1 VWVVLSLSL
10 FLLAGLAGL
19 GEPFSS
25 GAKTHSLRQAEQRP
39 YSLLLHCDRDERD
52 QDKRADLSSWLGQKA
67 SGRTVECR
75 SSTFSAQSPG
85 KMVFELIG
93 FVTAAEGKEKELE
106 SLLKELTVGVET
118 HEPDV
123 ERYIAYK
130 VMGRR
135 NNAGGARFVIIERFK
150 DEATF
155 QAHIKFDYF
164 KEIGKRM
171 EEQKL
176 LAKPI
181 EGIQVVMVGG
191 FDSRE
196 SKVKL

>member
-1 VWVVLSLSL
+1 
-10 FLLAGLAGL
+10 
-19 GEPFSS
+19 
-25 GAKTHSLRQAEQRP
+25 
-39 YSLLLHCDRDERD
+39 
-52 QDKRADLSSWLGQKA
+52 
-67 SGRTVECR
+67 
-75 SSTFSAQSPG
+75 
-85 KMVFELIG
+85 MVFELIG
-93 FVTAAEGKEKELE
+93 FVTAAEGKEEELE

-150 DEATF
+150 EEATF

-164 KEIGKRM
+164 KEIGNRM

-181 EGIQVVMVGG
+181 EGIQVVKVGG

-196 SKVKL
+196 SKAKL